1 MSDLTLYTHPMS
13 RGRVVRWMLEEV
25 GADYTVKPLE
35 FGGDMKG
42 PEYLAIN
49 PMGKVPAIKHGDVVV
64 TEVAAICAWLA
75 DRFPEK
81 NLAPGL
87 HAPERGGYYRWLF
100 FMAGPF
106 EMASSAIAYDWRI
119 DSSNEQAVG
128 CGPVND
134 SIKVLEQ
141 ALAKTP
147 YICGDQFTAADVLVS
162 SYLWWEMMQE
172 NIPRL
177 DVFREYTDRLASR
190 PAARRA
196 NALDD
201 ELAEQLKAAVV

>member
-1 MSDLTLYTHPMS
+1 MSDLTFYTHPMS

-25 GADYTVKPLE
+25 GADYTVKTLE

-100 FMAGPF
+100 L
-106 EMASSAIAYDWRI
+106 WR
-119 DSSNEQAVG
+119 G
-128 CGPVND
+128 LL
-134 SIKVLEQ
+134 KWR
-141 ALAKTP
+141 
-147 YICGDQFTAADVLVS
+147 AAPSL
-162 SYLWWEMMQE
+162 M
-172 NIPRL
+172 IGG
-177 DVFREYTDRLASR
+177 
-190 PAARRA
+190 
-196 NALDD
+196 
-201 ELAEQLKAAVV
+201 

>member
-1 MSDLTLYTHPMS
+1 MSDLTFYTHPMS

-25 GADYTVKPLE
+25 GADYTVKTLE

-128 CGPVND
+128 CGPV
-134 SIKVLEQ
+134 
-141 ALAKTP
+141 KTA
-147 YICGDQFTAADVLVS
+147 GG
-162 SYLWWEMMQE
+162 
-172 NIPRL
+172 PRVGSQGIDL
-177 DVFREYTDRLASR
+177 KIVKSR
-190 PAARRA
+190 GGPFYELQRRRSG
-196 NALDD
+196 
-201 ELAEQLKAAVV
+201 